1 MSRQLE
7 GRVAIVTGAGRGI
20 GRATAVALAREGAD
34 VACVAR
40 TASQLAETAALV
52 RAAGRRAQQ
61 IEADIG
67 EPGAPSLIAAK
78 VLAELGAIDIL
89 VNNAAT
95 VEPAG
100 PTATAGPEDWARA
113 VAVNLTGPV
122 RLTLAVLD
130 AMIKQGYGR
139 IVNVSSG
146 IAAAP
151 GAIPGLNAYAASKA
165 ALEAHTLGLAA
176 ELTGTGVTVN
186 IVRPGPVDTAMPAW
200 ILAQPPAQIGAGLHD
215 RFVAMRDADLMA
227 SPGQPARMIAD
238 LVTGDT
244 TGQIAGPAT
253 QPRSPMTSRAGHLQD
268 LAVGGCRPRRHRGH
282 LALTAAIRAVVTDGS
297 GSGRAARTPVLPP
310 HSMRSTADGTAGM
323 ARLRPYHH
331 RPFGVSR
338 ISERTVVLV
347 QQRGLACP
355 LGRGSPPQARKARS
369 RPVPGHCGLAIK
381 AGRG

>member
-7 GRVAIVTGAGRGI
+7 GRVAVVTGAGRGI

-52 RAAGRRAQQ
+52 RGAGRRGRQ

-67 EPGAPSLIAAK
+67 GPGAPSLIAAK
-78 VLAELGAIDIL
+78 VPAEPGAIDIL

-100 PTATAGPEDWARA
+100 PTATAAPEDWARA

-122 RLTLAVLD
+122 RLTLAVLNG
-130 AMIKQGYGR
+130 MIKRGYGR

-151 GAIPGLNAYAASKA
+151 GASPGLNAYAASKA

-176 ELTGTGVTVN
+176 ELAGTGVTVN
-186 IVRPGPVDTAMPAW
+186 IARPGPVDTAMPAW

-215 RFVAMRDADLMA
+215 RFVAMRDAGLMA
-227 SPGQPARMIAD
+227 SPDQPAGMIAG
-238 LVTGDT
+238 LITGDT
-244 TGQIAGPAT
+244 TGQIAGAGNPAT
-253 QPRSPMTSRAGHLQD
+253 IAG
-268 LAVGGCRPRRHRGH
+268 
-282 LALTAAIRAVVTDGS
+282 
-297 GSGRAARTPVLPP
+297 
-310 HSMRSTADGTAGM
+310 
-323 ARLRPYHH
+323 
-331 RPFGVSR
+331 
-338 ISERTVVLV
+338 
-347 QQRGLACP
+347 
-355 LGRGSPPQARKARS
+355 
-369 RPVPGHCGLAIK
+369 
-381 AGRG
+381 

>member
-1 MSRQLE
+1 MPGPLD

-20 GRATAVALAREGAD
+20 GRATAVALACEGAD

-52 RAAGRRAQQ
+52 RGAGRRAQQ

-67 EPGAPSLIAAK
+67 EPSAPSLIAAK

-95 VEPAG
+95 VQPAG
-100 PTATAGPEDWARA
+100 PTAAAGPEGWARA

-130 AMIKQGYGR
+130 TMIKQGYGR
-139 IVNVSSG
+139 IVNLSSA

-151 GAIPGLNAYAASKA
+151 GATPGLNAYAASKA

-186 IVRPGPVDTAMPAW
+186 VVRPGPVDTAMPAW

-215 RFVAMRDADLMA
+215 RFAAMRDAGLMA
-227 SPGQPARMIAD
+227 SPDQPARMIAD
-238 LVTGDT
+238 LLTSDT
-244 TGQIAGPAT
+244 TGQIAGP
-253 QPRSPMTSRAGHLQD
+253 
-268 LAVGGCRPRRHRGH
+268 
-282 LALTAAIRAVVTDGS
+282 
-297 GSGRAARTPVLPP
+297 
-310 HSMRSTADGTAGM
+310 
-323 ARLRPYHH
+323 
-331 RPFGVSR
+331 
-338 ISERTVVLV
+338 
-347 QQRGLACP
+347 
-355 LGRGSPPQARKARS
+355 GSPATIS
-369 RPVPGHCGLAIK
+369 DN
-381 AGRG
+381 

>member
-1 MSRQLE
+1 MSRQLD
-7 GRVAIVTGAGRGI
+7 GRVAVVTGAGRGI
-20 GRATAVALAREGAD
+20 GRATAVALAREGVD

-61 IEADIG
+61 IEADIS

-78 VLAELGAIDIL
+78 VLADLGTVDIL

-122 RLTLAVLD
+122 RLTLAVLGG
-130 AMIKQGYGR
+130 MIEQGYGR

-176 ELTGTGVTVN
+176 ELAGTGVTVN
-186 IVRPGPVDTAMPAW
+186 IVRPGPVETAMPAW

-215 RFVAMRDADLMA
+215 RFVAMRDAGLLA
-227 SPGQPARMIAD
+227 SPDQPARMIAN

-253 QPRSPMTSRAGHLQD
+253 HPRSPDNQPSWPPSRPRGRRS
-268 LAVGGCRPRRHRGH
+268 RPRRHRGH
-282 LALTAAIRAVVTDGS
+282 LTLTAATRAVVTHGS
-297 GSGRAARTPVLPP
+297 GSGRAVRIPVLPS
-310 HSMRSTADGTAGM
+310 HSTRSTADGTAGM
-323 ARLRPYHH
+323 TRLRP
-331 RPFGVSR
+331 
-338 ISERTVVLV
+338 
-347 QQRGLACP
+347 
-355 LGRGSPPQARKARS
+355 
-369 RPVPGHCGLAIK
+369 
-381 AGRG
+381 